1 MNSGTGCV
9 KITPAHD
16 PNDYKCAQK
25 HNLSYI
31 NIFNDD
37 GTLNDNCGAY
47 KGMKRF
53 DVRNKIEKDLT
64 ELG

>member
-1 MNSGTGCV
+1 MNFGTGCV

-64 ELG
+64 DLG